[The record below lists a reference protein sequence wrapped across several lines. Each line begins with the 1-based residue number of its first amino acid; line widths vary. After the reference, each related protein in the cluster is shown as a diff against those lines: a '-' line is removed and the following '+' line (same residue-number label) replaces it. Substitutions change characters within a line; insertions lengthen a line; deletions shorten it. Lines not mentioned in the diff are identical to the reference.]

1 MKANKTSPSLHSP
14 LTSGAARKESE
25 GSHQRRR
32 VKRSL
37 GRKITQ
43 WVSSLKLNFLTGI
56 APLQRSI
63 RKVAPQTPPL
73 MTGRYWEQV
82 PLPNNPEQL
91 KELAIDSAVTQIPY
105 KLNHKPIRCWE
116 IVREAE
122 NILTDS
128 ANTDKPKTLQ
138 HKVEPRF
145 FEEILNC
152 AKGGRG
158 PEQKKS
164 LLTPEQRDMAN
175 SEYFQNI
182 TLLPSGIII
191 DHTTGLIAVMVV
203 NQVTHKLTLVFGG
216 TNSANWSR
224 DLLDDQGRKIG
235 KKRGRLRA
243 QLKADLQNLRGK
255 KIPVCYRQAAK
266 LVELIKN
273 MTHSKATLK
282 TMGLDDSLGM
292 LFLTGHSLGGSLAQ
306 YSAAKNKVP
315 GRTFNPL
322 PLGRKVLEDL
332 TTEEKELAKN
342 GLIDNYL
349 VHHDMVNTPYFYKRW
364 HKHLAPTILGPRTI
378 IHAHKATGNNTLY
391 GRHSRSHVHYMAE
404 LKRKINS
411 MK

>member
-1 MKANKTSPSLHSP
+1 MKPNTTSPSPHSP
-14 LTSGAARKESE
+14 ATSVTAKQEPE
-25 GSHQRRR
+25 GNHQRRR

-37 GRKITQ
+37 GRKFTH
-43 WVSSLKLNFLTGI
+43 WASSLKLNFLTGI
-56 APLQRSI
+56 APLQRSK
-63 RKVAPQTPPL
+63 RKVSPQTPPL
-73 MTGRYWEQV
+73 MTGRYWDQV
-82 PLPNNPEQL
+82 PLPNNPKQL
-91 KELAIDSAVTQIPY
+91 RELAIDSAVTQIPY
-105 KLNHKPIRCWE
+105 KLNDQPIQCWE
-116 IVREAE
+116 TIREAE

-128 ANTDKPKTLQ
+128 ADTDGPKTSHHQ
-138 HKVEPRF
+138 VETRF
-145 FEEILNC
+145 FEEILSC
-152 AKGGRG
+152 ASRS

-164 LLTPEQRDMAN
+164 LLTPEQQDMA
-175 SEYFQNI
+175 STEYFRNI

-203 NQVTHKLTLVFGG
+203 NQVTHKITLVFGG

-224 DLLDDQGRKIG
+224 NLMDDQGQKIG

-255 KIPVCYRQAAK
+255 KIPACYRQAAK
-266 LVELIKN
+266 LVELIKS
-273 MTHSKATLK
+273 MTHSQAILK

-332 TTEEKELAKN
+332 TIDEKELVKN
-342 GLIDNYL
+342 GLVDNYL
-349 VHHDMVNTPYFYKRW
+349 IHHDMVNTPYFYKRW

-378 IHAHKATGNNTLY
+378 ILAHKATGKNSLY

-404 LKRKINS
+404 LKRKLNA

>member
-1 MKANKTSPSLHSP
+1 MKPNKTSPSPHSP
-14 LTSGAARKESE
+14 STSDTATQEPE
-25 GSHQRRR
+25 GNHRGRR
-32 VKRSL
+32 VKQSL
-37 GRKITQ
+37 GLKIA
-43 WVSSLKLNFLTGI
+43 SSLKLNFLTGV
-56 APLQRSI
+56 APLRRST
-63 RKVAPQTPPL
+63 RRVSPEPQPF

-91 KELAIDSAVTQIPY
+91 RELAIDSAVTQIPY
-105 KLNHKPIRCWE
+105 KLTHKPIQCWE
-116 IVREAE
+116 IIREAE

-128 ANTDKPKTLQ
+128 ADTDGPKTSHHQ
-138 HKVEPRF
+138 VETRF
-145 FEEILNC
+145 FEEILSC
-152 AKGGRG
+152 AKEGRS
-158 PEQKKS
+158 PEQIKS
-164 LLTPEQRDMAN
+164 LLTPEQQDMAS
-175 SEYFQNI
+175 SEYFRNI

-203 NQVTHKLTLVFGG
+203 NQVTHKITLVFGG

-224 DLLDDQGRKIG
+224 NLLDDQGQKLG

-266 LVELIKN
+266 LVELIKS
-273 MTHSKATLK
+273 MTHSQAILK

-332 TTEEKELAKN
+332 TVDEKELAKN
-342 GLIDNYL
+342 GLIDNFL

-364 HKHLAPTILGPRTI
+364 HKRLAPTILGPRTI
-378 IHAHKATGNNTLY
+378 IHAHKATGKNSLY

-404 LKRKINS
+404 LKQKINA

>member
-14 LTSGAARKESE
+14 SASDSAKQEPE
-25 GSHQRRR
+25 GNHLRRQ

-37 GRKITQ
+37 GRKLTH
-43 WVSSLKLNFLTGI
+43 WASSLKVNFLTGI
-56 APLQRSI
+56 APLRRSI
-63 RKVAPQTPPL
+63 RKTAQETPPL

-91 KELAIDSAVTQIPY
+91 RELAIDSAVAQIPY
-105 KLNHKPIRCWE
+105 KLNETPIRCWE

-122 NILTDS
+122 NILADS
-128 ANTDKPKTLQ
+128 ADRPETLQ

-145 FEEILNC
+145 FQEILNC
-152 AKGGRG
+152 AQEDRYPEPKKG
-158 PEQKKS
+158 
-164 LLTPEQRDMAN
+164 LLTPEQQAMAN
-175 SEYFQNI
+175 SKYFRNI

-203 NQVTHKLTLVFGG
+203 NQDTHKITLVFGG
-216 TNSANWSR
+216 TNSAKWSR
-224 DLLDDQGRKIG
+224 DLLDDRGQKIG
-235 KKRGRLRA
+235 KKSGRLRA

-255 KIPVCYRQAAK
+255 KIPECYFQAAK
-266 LVELIKN
+266 LVELIKS
-273 MTHSKATLK
+273 MTHSEATLK

-292 LFLTGHSLGGSLAQ
+292 LFLSGHSLGGSLAQ
-306 YSAAKNKVP
+306 YSAAKNKVA

-322 PLGRKVLEDL
+322 PLGRKVMEDL
-332 TTEEKELAKN
+332 TIDEKELAKN

-349 VHHDMVNTPYFYKRW
+349 VHHDMINTPFFYQRW
-364 HKHLAPTILGPRTI
+364 HKRVAPTILGPRTI
-378 IHAHKATGNNTLY
+378 IHAHKATGKNTLY

-404 LKRKINS
+404 LKRKLNA